1 MIERPVMF
9 GKKQYFKNKEDFL
22 ELFNRIESDS
32 IEQDFNSVP
41 CFAPK
46 EGVQKL
52 KDSKDFAGDILL
64 LCGLKNNST
73 FQSYYNAGFNE
84 FAEFLGLWVY
94 GFRSLE
100 AIDRIMNAD
109 KKRYFAQ
116 AVYQKECLQIIQIKK
131 LEMIKYTNILQIITE
146 RTDIFKLVSL
156 LSELPGCMSK

>member
-1 MIERPVMF
+1 MF
-9 GKKQYFKNKEDFL
+9 GKKQYFKNKEDLL

-73 FQSYYNAGFNE
+73 FQSYYYAGFNE

-100 AIDRIMNAD
+100 
-109 KKRYFAQ
+109 
-116 AVYQKECLQIIQIKK
+116 
-131 LEMIKYTNILQIITE
+131 YTNILQIITE
-146 RTDIFKLVSL
+146 RTEIFKLVSL